1 MSEETAKTESVESK
15 ESGSEALD
23 TLKAELEK
31 LKTENGKLKAA
42 QSNASAEA
50 AKYKRDLQARMS
62 EQEKAENATKE
73 LIEQLKA
80 DNEAMRRSQTVAE
93 RTASYIGLGFDASLA
108 KRAAEASFDG
118 KHDDLVECF
127 AKFIE
132 AHDKAKDEERL
143 RGTPRPGSGAVSGSV
158 TKEQFEKM
166 GYRDRA
172 KLFAE
177 QPELYQE
184 LIK

>member
-1 MSEETAKTESVESK
+1 MSEEVAKNESVSENN
-15 ESGSEALD
+15 GSDALD

-31 LKTENGKLKAA
+31 LKAENGKLKAA

-62 EQEKAENATKE
+62 EQEKAETATKE

-80 DNEAMRRSQTVAE
+80 DNEAMKRSQTVAE
-93 RTASYIGLGFDASLA
+93 RTASYIGLGFDAALA
-108 KRAAEASFDG
+108 KRAAEANFDG
-118 KHDDLVECF
+118 KHDDFVDCLT
-127 AKFIE
+127 KFIE

-143 RGTPRPGSGAVSGSV
+143 RGTPRPGNGGTGQASV
-158 TKEQFEKM
+158 TKEQFERM
-166 GYRDRA
+166 GYRERA
-172 KLFAE
+172 KLYDE